1 MKKRKKRRASI
12 FLLPSFFTT
21 VNLFFGYLSIISILK
36 GNYKLAAIWIV
47 SAAIIDA
54 IDGILARLTKTTSDF
69 GLQFDSLADA
79 ISFGI
84 APCLLLYYWGF
95 SKLSNFAWTFP
106 FIYLVAGILRLARFN
121 IYQGK
126 YNEKKYSIGLSIPS
140 ASLMIS
146 ALVLFHP
153 LPINNQNS
161 LIILCFFVLTLS
173 FLMISKLKYLS
184 YKSMNLRKRKDLKT
198 VLIIGVI
205 LACASIYTREFFLIF
220 MLFYVFSAPINLFI
234 RKIIIRT
241 ELEKEVNN
249 IST

>member
-1 MKKRKKRRASI
+1 MKKRKRRVTI
-12 FLLPSFFTT
+12 FLLPSFLTT

-47 SAAIIDA
+47 SASIIDA
-54 IDGILARLTKTTSDF
+54 IDGIIARLTKTTSEF
-69 GLQFDSLADA
+69 GLHFDSLADA

-95 SKLSNFAWTFP
+95 SKLTHYAWTFP

-121 IYQGK
+121 VYQGK
-126 YNEKKYSIGLSIPS
+126 YNDKRYSIGLSIPS

-146 ALVLFHP
+146 AIVLFHP
-153 LPINNQNS
+153 LPVNNQNYL
-161 LIILCFFVLTLS
+161 LILSIFVLILS

-184 YKSMNLRKRKDLKT
+184 YKAMNFRKRKDLKT
-198 VLIIGVI
+198 ILIIGVI
-205 LACASIYTREFFLIF
+205 LACAAIYTREFFLIF
-220 MLFYVFSAPINLFI
+220 MFFYVFSAPVSLFI
-234 RKIIIRT
+234 KKIITRT
-241 ELEKEVNN
+241 RLEKEVNN